1 MLIEFAVNNF
11 LSIKNPTTFSMA
23 GSNAVKELEGQDQ
36 ELSNTFVDLEGRTKF
51 LKSAVIYGANGS
63 GKSNII
69 AAFGFFKSFILTS
82 SNARQAQD
90 DIEIYPFLFNSEN
103 ELKPSGFEMIFIYD
117 DVRYRYGFEVDKKNV
132 HAEWLFQMSVGQSKK
147 ETNLFSRA
155 YQEIKVNTRAFKE
168 GKGIENNTRKN
179 ALFLSTVAQLNGAI
193 SQKIQS
199 YFSTQINV
207 ISTPDNMTD
216 YTVSRFIEEE
226 HFKSQVMAFLGLIN
240 SGIEKIEIEEIDID
254 KIDRL
259 TARLNSRKLQDPE
272 WDDLVSSLSA
282 LREKFKKFDSRRGVE
297 INLFY
302 KKFDNTDTYTGLQ
315 PLDFGLESHGN
326 QKLFGLLGP
335 WFDALENGKVIIID
349 ELDSKL
355 HTLLTIELLKLFH
368 SKANKK
374 NAQLVFASHDTNLLR
389 KDLFRRDQ
397 IWFVE
402 KDDKGASDL
411 YSLVEYKINHLT
423 AVRND
428 ASFEKDYLIGK
439 YGAIPY
445 FGNIDKFLNEFV
457 NE

>member
-1 MLIEFAVNNF
+1 MLVEFTVNNF

-23 GSNAVKELEGQDQ
+23 GSNTVKELEGQDQ
-36 ELSNTFVDLEGRTKF
+36 ELSNTFGDLEGKAKF

-69 AAFGFFKSFILTS
+69 AAFRFFKSFILTS
-82 SNARQAQD
+82 SNDRQAQD
-90 DIEIYPFLFNSEN
+90 NIDIYPFLFNSES
-103 ELKPSGFEMIFIYD
+103 ESKPSGFEMIFIYD
-117 DVRYRYGFEVDKKNV
+117 NVRYRYGFEVDQRTV
-132 HAEWLFQMSVGQSKK
+132 HAEWLFQMPVGQSKK
-147 ETNLFSRA
+147 ETNLFTRTD
-155 YQEIKVNTRAFKE
+155 QEIKVNTRAFKE

-193 SQKIQS
+193 SQKIQF
-199 YFSTQINV
+199 YFSNQFNV
-207 ISTPDNMTD
+207 ISGLGDMTD
-216 YTVSRFIEEE
+216 YTVSRFIAEE
-226 HFKSQVMAFLGLIN
+226 HFKSQVMAFLGVIN

-259 TARLNSRKLQDPE
+259 TARFNSQRPQDPE
-272 WDDLVSSLSA
+272 LDELLSSFSA
-282 LREKFKKFDSRRGVE
+282 LREKIKKFDGRKGIE

-302 KKFDNTDTYTGLQ
+302 KKFDNTNSYTGLQ
-315 PLDFGLESHGN
+315 ALDFSLESQGN

-335 WFDALENGKVIIID
+335 WFDTLENGKVIIID

-355 HTLLTIELLKLFH
+355 HTLLTVELLKLFH

-411 YSLVEYKINHLT
+411 YSLVEYKVNHLT

-445 FGNIDKFLNEFV
+445 FGNIDKFLNEFI